1 MRYLKSALLMEMIV
15 VVGILSFVGIYFNLY
30 LSKLY
35 TSNKTQREIS
45 LKLIELESTN
55 VFIAKKLSLGYSI
68 DDFYLQN
75 NTLYF
80 QNYVL
85 LNDVD
90 SFTVTPLNNRY
101 KINISVSNS
110 KIVKEWF
117 I

>member
-1 MRYLKSALLMEMIV
+1 MEMIV
-15 VVGILSFVGIYFNLY
+15 VVAILSFVGIYFNLY

-35 TSNKTQREIS
+35 ISNKTQREIS

-55 VFIAKKLSLGYSI
+55 VFISKKLSLGHSI

-75 NTLYF
+75 NILYF

-90 SFTVTPLNNRY
+90 SFTATPTNNRF
-101 KINISVSNS
+101 KINISVSNGQ
-110 KIVKEWF
+110 IRKEWL

>member
-101 KINISVSNS
+101 KINISVSNF